1 MLKQGCKASLQG
13 IEKDI
18 KQVEKQ
24 LQALI
29 HSDEK
34 LKQPYSIATSVTG
47 IGPVTACPMIL
58 CSGEFTK
65 IQTGKQLA
73 CYAGVVPFEHS
84 SGTRVRGCAGVSH
97 WANKK
102 LKKYLPMAA
111 LSAIRV
117 EGELKAYYER

>member
-1 MLKQGCKASLQG
+1 MPASYKMFKQGCKAALQG

-34 LKQPYSIATSVTG
+34 RKQPYSIATSVKG

-58 CSGEFTK
+58 CSGDDKNTNR
-65 IQTGKQLA
+65 QTVGLL
-73 CYAGVVPFEHS
+73 C
-84 SGTRVRGCAGVSH
+84 RGGAV
-97 WANKK
+97 
-102 LKKYLPMAA
+102 
-111 LSAIRV
+111 
-117 EGELKAYYER
+117 